1 MREENTPTGEQ
12 KGQGRLIIN
21 LQNDNPGAGR
31 ISEGRE
37 GGTAWMHRIKARVM
51 AMGVQKA
58 STSVVGRARSEEEF
72 MLKILFVLQA

>member
-1 MREENTPTGEQ
+1 
-12 KGQGRLIIN
+12 

-51 AMGVQKA
+51 MAMGVQKA
-58 STSVVGRARSEEEF
+58 STSVVGRAMSEEEF